1 MKRLRIFAATF
12 LTVAVA
18 GITVSTAVADTATR
32 SMDVAVD
39 GQVYVTD
46 AQTTNPNDG
55 SIVDMYGGDQS
66 VIHVAM
72 HGGTE
77 QARSFMHIALD
88 YLPEKADPRDA
99 KVVTGV
105 AVKTDASKNG
115 IYDLYNVNVEQAIV
129 QACVLKTPFPAQF
142 DRDNPPE
149 PDCAHGS
156 VIGKPNDD
164 LSKWTFELAPLV
176 TFWKTHGNTGLAL
189 LPIAE
194 SPGASWSVS
203 FAKPKSSAHVVFTLP
218 SGAAKPAPTT
228 SPAAGAATGTGPGS
242 TGGGS
247 TSSSTGGS
255 GGSSYVPPVSSA
267 GNPAPV
273 TSTAPAP
280 AQQPAVAAPAQ
291 PTTTATTPVASKSDD
306 GSDSWPWVLA
316 LSILVAAGA
325 IGVAH
330 RAAVAQFLARV
341 VPPGVAAF
349 RTHPRAYSVAC
360 AALAWG
366 LVFTSYSVVTG
377 SGGSG
382 GTELA
387 GAQPTVTTPGA
398 VAPSPTPSGSLS
410 TALNS
415 SGATSVPGTTA
426 GTGATAGGSTSG
438 GASVSSPGS
447 PQSAA
452 ADEFKGRGEWRTIN
466 GIPVFFPADGGVPVA
481 KLYTGADDVIGL
493 TPDAL
498 RICAHAALT
507 YGPAFDIDKSDLDVY
522 WSHVNDELHGIYG
535 RQVQTN
541 YFNDDYD
548 PGKAVTAAQ
557 QCRDW
562 GTFLLL
568 GGIGFDQI
576 PAVRQWAEQNHQLYL
591 HHVATIQGTAGQ
603 RYSFSALPT
612 VEQTG
617 EAMGHLAVDKFRG
630 KKIGII
636 YRASTNWTPGYELF
650 KKVVKAAGMTVVG
663 EYGTNVNQGN
673 YTQELTQLRSAG
685 AEVVFAWEN
694 ALAAT
699 EMIKQAQGQ
708 DWHPSW
714 LLFPFNL
721 TTYTLDQ
728 DHTATDQDIWGLAMY
743 DAYDPG
749 YYGGGFSSYAD
760 EIKEFERQYKKY
772 DPSANLAGG
781 GGDLLFLNWE
791 AMKWLHKLLLV
802 CGPDCTRNKIAGL
815 LLAGFDKPV
824 PPNCPIDFGRTSD
837 HHHGG
842 YLFNVMHVQ
851 RDPSGRANFM
861 PTQRC
866 VAAP

>member
-1 MKRLRIFAATF
+1 MNRLRIFAATS
-12 LTVAVA
+12 LAAAVA
-18 GITVSTAVADTATR
+18 SITVTSAAADPVTR

-39 GQVYVTD
+39 GQVYVTN
-46 AQTTNPNDG
+46 AQTTNPSDG

-72 HGGTE
+72 HAGTE
-77 QARSFMHIALD
+77 QARSFMHVALD
-88 YLPEKADPRDA
+88 YLPAKADPRDV

-129 QACVLKTPFPAQF
+129 QACVLKTPFPAHF

-156 VIGKPNDD
+156 VIGKPNKD
-164 LSKWTFELAPLV
+164 LSKWTFRLEPLLK
-176 TFWKTHGNTGLAL
+176 FWKANGNTGLAL

-203 FAKPKSSAHVVFTLP
+203 FAKPKSSARVVFALP
-218 SGAAKPAPTT
+218 RGAAKPAPTT
-228 SPAAGAATGTGPGS
+228 PPATGAGAS
-242 TGGGS
+242 TGSSATSGGS
-247 TSSSTGGS
+247 ATSNSVS
-255 GGSSYVPPVSSA
+255 GGSSYAPPATA
-267 GNPAPV
+267 GGNQAPV
-273 TSTAPAP
+273 TSTRPVP
-280 AQQPAVAAPAQ
+280 AQQPSVAASAP
-291 PTTTATTPVASKSDD
+291 PTTTTTAPVAATSDG
-306 GSDSWPWVLA
+306 GSDAWPWVLA
-316 LSILVAAGA
+316 LSLLVAVGA

-330 RAAVAQFLARV
+330 RAAVAKFLARV

-377 SGGSG
+377 TGGAA

-387 GAQPTVTTPGA
+387 GAQPGATTPGA
-398 VAPSPTPSGSLS
+398 VAGSPTPTGSLS
-410 TALNS
+410 TALNG
-415 SGATSVPGTTA
+415 SGQTSVPAAPGAATAAGGTTA
-426 GTGATAGGSTSG
+426 G
-438 GASVSSPGS
+438 GASVPPGS
-447 PQSAA
+447 PQQAA
-452 ADEFKGRGEWRTIN
+452 ASEFKGRGQWRTIN
-466 GIPVFFPADGGVPVA
+466 GIPVFFPADGSTPVA
-481 KLYTGADDVIGL
+481 KLYSGADDVIGL
-493 TPDAL
+493 TPDSL
-498 RICAHAALT
+498 RLCAHAALT

-522 WSHVNDELHGIYG
+522 WNHVNDELHGIYG

-562 GTFLLL
+562 ETFLLL

-685 AEVVFAWEN
+685 ADVVFAWEN

-760 EIKEFERQYKKY
+760 EIKEFEREYKKY

-791 AMKWLHKLLLV
+791 AMKWLHKLLLA
-802 CGPDCTRNKIAGL
+802 CGPECTRNKIAGL

-824 PPNCPIDFGRTSD
+824 PPNCPINFGRTSD

-851 RDPSGRANFM
+851 RDPRGRANFM

-866 VAAP
+866 VAVP